1 MLRKLTTHHRYPY
14 SPITRRPDYTW
25 PDGKRLAVYLGFNIE
40 HFEFGQGLG
49 AKLAPSG
56 DPDVLNFAWRDY
68 GNRVGVWRCRD
79 LFDELKLP
87 VGLLINTALYD
98 YCPEVIAAFRKNQ
111 YAWGAEVI
119 GHGHTNAERQGDKNE
134 DAEKELIA
142 ECSAR
147 IAREEGAAPRG
158 WLSPWISESAV
169 TPDLLKQ
176 AGYAYNLNWCH
187 DDQPQRMSTRAG
199 ELWSIPYP
207 QEINDIPAVIG
218 RQCGAE
224 EFANMIIDCYD
235 EMIGQAEGRSSK
247 SAPGFIAPGV
257 ADLPSASAGS
267 GARSGQPLVMG
278 IALHPYLV
286 GQPHRLRQLRRALQ
300 HICADGRAWWTT
312 PGAILDHVAKLGV

>member
-1 MLRKLTTHHRYPY
+1 MLRNLTTHHRYAY
-14 SPITRRPDYTW
+14 SPITRRADYSW
-25 PDGKRLAVYLGFNIE
+25 PGGKRLAVYLGFNVE
-40 HFEFGQGLG
+40 HFEFGKGLG

-98 YCPEVIAAFRKNQ
+98 YCPEVIAAFRKDQ

-119 GHGHTNAERQGDKNE
+119 GHGHTNAERQGDMNE
-134 DAEKELIA
+134 DAEKKLIV

-158 WLSPWISESAV
+158 WLSPWISESTV
-169 TPDLLKQ
+169 TPDLLKE
-176 AGYAYNLNWCH
+176 AGYAFNLNWCH
-187 DDQPQRMSTRAG
+187 DDQPQKMRTRAG
-199 ELWSIPYP
+199 ELWTIPYP

-224 EFANMIIDCYD
+224 EF
-235 EMIGQAEGRSSK
+235 G
-247 SAPGFIAPGV
+247 
-257 ADLPSASAGS
+257 
-267 GARSGQPLVMG
+267 
-278 IALHPYLV
+278 
-286 GQPHRLRQLRRALQ
+286 
-300 HICADGRAWWTT
+300 
-312 PGAILDHVAKLGV
+312 